1 MAADHAA
8 AVGGRGVIGPS
19 FGYRLAGGVG
29 RLVAGRGRHP
39 RQPGTAETALVL
51 QPNHI
56 GDLLMT
62 TALLAALRRRRPA
75 LRITVACGPWNRDT
89 LANNPDVDEVFA
101 FEPPWD
107 NAFVT
112 TRGTMAALRF
122 MLASPAARALAARRF
137 DLGFDM
143 IGARLNGL
151 FLARLGVRR
160 IIGGPFGTRVPRP
173 SAPVHVIESIL
184 DLARAAGIDDLPERR
199 PRVFLT
205 AAEERRGEELWGA
218 VPGGTEGR
226 FRIVV
231 APAGSYL
238 YKRWPAESFVEVVRW
253 LSARRDVALAV
264 VGGGDT
270 VDTAR
275 ELARCGGPIL
285 DLAGRSSLRE
295 TFALTAAADLVFG
308 NSNMVWHVG
317 GAFDVPAVIV
327 LPAAYESADD
337 HATVWGYP
345 SSIVLGRR
353 PAHPDVHSPAEVIH
367 TLDGILGRLPPRPE
381 RRFHDP
387 IS

>member
-1 MAADHAA
+1 M
-8 AVGGRGVIGPS
+8 
-19 FGYRLAGGVG
+19 
-29 RLVAGRGRHP
+29 
-39 RQPGTAETALVL
+39 
-51 QPNHI
+51 
-56 GDLLMT
+56 
-62 TALLAALRRRRPA
+62 
-75 LRITVACGPWNRDT
+75 
-89 LANNPDVDEVFA
+89 
-101 FEPPWD
+101 
-107 NAFVT
+107 
-112 TRGTMAALRF
+112 
-122 MLASPAARALAARRF
+122 
-137 DLGFDM
+137 
-143 IGARLNGL
+143 
-151 FLARLGVRR
+151 
-160 IIGGPFGTRVPRP
+160 
-173 SAPVHVIESIL
+173 
-184 DLARAAGIDDLPERR
+184 
-199 PRVFLT
+199 
-205 AAEERRGEELWGA
+205 
-218 VPGGTEGR
+218 
-226 FRIVV
+226 
-231 APAGSYL
+231 
-238 YKRWPAESFVEVVRW
+238 
-253 LSARRDVALAV
+253 